1 MATKNP
7 EEQTPPSQVDDIQP
21 GMSVAATEGDLGE
34 EDVSKPKVEQV
45 VRDSQGR
52 VQKLLVR
59 KGTVFHKQL
68 EIPADRVQ
76 QVDAPD
82 SPHDN
87 HNPGTVTLDIDK
99 NESKRLTAQGREQIE
114 TETEHQ
120 QENDL
125 FDELEEHIPTT
136 EGLRQMEA
144 HPGIDAEAAR
154 DVEEQVSQ
162 KGGKASLLRMLG
174 PGFLSGMAGNDA
186 SAVGAYSL
194 DGAQVGLAH
203 LWLMLLATPLY
214 QAVQYSC
221 SQIGRA
227 TGQGLGE
234 VLRTHYGRRV
244 AILASLVLISAN
256 VALITA
262 DLVAVSSGFELLTGS
277 RIGWIW
283 FVIPVALI
291 LWYLSVYSNF
301 ESIKKVFLVMSLAF
315 VVYLVTSVLSKP
327 AWGAVLFNTFVPHV
341 GLSFDSISS
350 TVALLGATISP
361 YTIYWQMQGEKEE
374 KRLGK
379 TKRQQ
384 SRYAALD
391 IVLGAVSGNLVA
403 YCIIL
408 TAATTLFTH
417 HKTIQT
423 ASDAAVALTPILGP
437 YATYLF
443 AIGFIGAGLVAIPV
457 LLASTSYAVAGTF
470 GWPVGLSKKPWQR
483 EGFYLILTCALAVS
497 LVLALCHF
505 DPITLLF
512 WANILNGVLTP
523 ILVIYLLIIGNS
535 RKVMKQ
541 QRLSWLTNTGLII
554 TTLVLTTAALLL
566 FYGLLTGQGH

>member
-1 MATKNP
+1 MATKKP
-7 EEQTPPSQVDDIQP
+7 EDQTPPSQVDDIQP
-21 GMSVAATEGDLGE
+21 GMLVAATEGDLGE
-34 EDVSKPKVEQV
+34 EDVNKPKVEQV
-45 VRDSQGR
+45 VRDSQGH

-76 QVDAPD
+76 QVDTTTT
-82 SPHDN
+82 SHDEQ
-87 HNPGTVTLDIDK
+87 NPGVVTLDIDRR
-99 NESKRLTAQGREQIE
+99 ESKRLTAQGREQIE
-114 TETEHQ
+114 TEAEHQ
-120 QENDL
+120 QESDL
-125 FDELEEHIPTT
+125 LGEIEEDIPTA
-136 EGLRQMEA
+136 EGLRQMET
-144 HPGIDAEAAR
+144 R
-154 DVEEQVSQ
+154 DGVNTQPDQQMDEIASQ
-162 KGGKASLLRMLG
+162 KGGKASFLRMLG

-234 VLRTHYGRRV
+234 VMRTHYGRRV
-244 AILASLVLISAN
+244 AILASLVLIIAN

-283 FVIPVALI
+283 FVVPVALI
-291 LWYLSVYSNF
+291 LWYLTVYRNF

-315 VVYLVTSVLSKP
+315 VAYLVTSVLSKP
-327 AWGAVLFNTFVPHV
+327 DWGAVLFNTFVPHV

-350 TVALLGATISP
+350 AVALLGATISP
-361 YTIYWQMQGEKEE
+361 YTIYWQVQGEKEE

-391 IVLGAVSGNLVA
+391 IALGAVSGNLIA

-408 TAATTLFTH
+408 TSATTLFTH
-417 HKTIQT
+417 HRTIQT

-457 LLASTSYAVAGTF
+457 LLASTSYAVSGTF
-470 GWPVGLSKKPWQR
+470 GWPAGLSKKPWQS
-483 EGFYLILTCALAVS
+483 EGFYLILTCAMVVS
-497 LVLALCHF
+497 LALALCRF

-535 RKVMKQ
+535 RKVMKR
-541 QRLSWLTNTGLII
+541 QRLNWLTNIGLII
-554 TTLVLTTAALLL
+554 TILVLTTAAVLL
-566 FYGLLTGQGH
+566 FYGLLTGQSH

>member
-1 MATKNP
+1 MATKKP
-7 EEQTPPSQVDDIQP
+7 EEQNPPSQVDDIQP
-21 GMSVAATEGDLGE
+21 GMEVQATEGDLGE
-34 EDVSKPKVEQV
+34 EDVSKPKVEEV
-45 VRDSQGR
+45 VRDSQDH

-59 KGTVFHKQL
+59 KGALFHKQL
-68 EIPADRVQ
+68 EVPADRVQ
-76 QVDAPD
+76 QVEIPD
-82 SPHDN
+82 DTHDG
-87 HNPGTVTLDIDK
+87 HNPGVVTLDIDK
-99 NESKRLTAQGREQIE
+99 RESKRLNPQGREQIE
-114 TETEHQ
+114 TEAEHQ

-125 FDELEEHIPTT
+125 FDELEEHIPTA
-136 EGLRQMEA
+136 EGLREMEA
-144 HPGIDAEAAR
+144 RPGIEAEAAH
-154 DVEEQVSQ
+154 DAEEQASQ
-162 KGGKASLLRMLG
+162 QGGKESIWRMLG

-186 SAVGAYSL
+186 SAIGAYSL
-194 DGAQVGLAH
+194 DGAQVGIAH
-203 LWLMLLATPLY
+203 LWLMLLSTPLY
-214 QAVQYSC
+214 QSVQYSC

-227 TGQGLGE
+227 TGQGLSE
-234 VLRTHYGRRV
+234 VLRTHYNRWV
-244 AILASLVLISAN
+244 AILASLVLIVAN

-277 RIGWIW
+277 RISWIW
-283 FVIPVALI
+283 FVIPIALL
-291 LWYLSVYSNF
+291 LWYLTVYRNF
-301 ESIKKVFLVMSLAF
+301 EAIKKVFLVMSLAF
-315 VVYLVTSVLSKP
+315 VVYLVTSVLAKP

-350 TVALLGATISP
+350 AVALLGATISP
-361 YTIYWQMQGEKEE
+361 YTIYWQVQGEKEE

-391 IVLGAVSGNLVA
+391 IALGAVSGNLVA

-408 TAATTLFTH
+408 TSATTLFTH

-457 LLASTSYAVAGTF
+457 LLASTSYAVSGTF
-470 GWPVGLSKKPWQR
+470 GWPAGLSKKPWQS
-483 EGFYLILTCALAVS
+483 EGFYIILTFAMVIS
-497 LVLALCHF
+497 LVLALCRF

-523 ILVIYLLIIGNS
+523 ILVVYLLVIGNS
-535 RKVMKQ
+535 RKVMKK
-541 QRLSWLTNTGLII
+541 QRLSWLTNTGLAL
-554 TTLVLTTAALLL
+554 TALVLAAATILL